1 MLPTSGALA
10 NTKIRSLVACGPG
23 LVGQLIEICL
33 NWLNIVR
40 KNESPILITDAEETG
55 KICGIIY

>member
-10 NTKIRSLVACGPG
+10 NTKIKILVACGPG
-23 LVGQLIEICL
+23 PVGQQIEICL
-33 NWLNIVR
+33 NWFNIVR

-55 KICGIIY
+55 KICGMIY